1 MKAVVYDNYGEPEV
15 LQLREIPE
23 PEIGTRECLVK
34 VAAVSVN
41 PSDWKTLAG
50 KWRFATGNRFPRQIG
65 IDFSGIIE
73 RTGERVTRFRVG
85 EPVIGS
91 VIPLRKGCLAEYV
104 AVAESHLGRI
114 PNNIPPVDAAGIPVA
129 CSTAYVGL
137 RHRRKDLR
145 GKRVLLTGGGG
156 GVGQFVFQLG
166 RVFGAH
172 ITAVCSEEKVKLCRE
187 LGADRVID
195 YRNTNPLTMS
205 DRYDLVFNC
214 ASSMSFREAKTI
226 LNPGGEYLL
235 LDTQG
240 RIWLFAYSLFS
251 QITPG
256 RRLWAFLVGPDG
268 ARYDLL
274 ADLIE
279 NKDLK
284 VTVGSR
290 YPIERAVDAYREN
303 KNGHATGK
311 IIITVSG

>member
-1 MKAVVYDNYGEPEV
+1 MKAVVYDNYGEPEG
-15 LQLREIPE
+15 LQLREIPQ
-23 PEIGTRECLVK
+23 PQIGARECLVK

-65 IDFSGIIE
+65 IDFSGTIE
-73 RTGERVTRFRVG
+73 RTGEKVTLFRVG

-104 AVAESHLGRI
+104 VAAESHLGRI
-114 PNNIPPVDAAGIPVA
+114 PKNVPPVDAAGIPVA

-145 GKRVLLTGGGG
+145 GKRVLLTGAGG
-156 GVGQFVFQLG
+156 GVGQFVIQLG
-166 RVFGAH
+166 RVFGAY
-172 ITAVCSEEKVKLCRE
+172 IMAVCSEEKMQLCRE

-195 YRNTNPLTMS
+195 YRKMNPLTLS
-205 DRYDLVFNC
+205 GRYDLVFNC
-214 ASSMSFREAKTI
+214 ASSISYREAKTI

-256 RRLWAFLVGPDG
+256 KRMWAFLVGPDG
-268 ARYDLL
+268 TRYDLL

-279 NKDLK
+279 KNDLR

-290 YPIERAVDAYREN
+290 YPIERAASAYREN
-303 KNGHATGK
+303 KIGHATGK
-311 IIITVSG
+311 IIITVAA

>member
-1 MKAVVYDNYGEPEV
+1 MKAIVYDHYGEPEV

-23 PEIGTRECLVK
+23 PKIRDRECLVK

-41 PSDWKTLAG
+41 PADWKMLAG
-50 KWRFATGNRFPRQIG
+50 KWSFATGHRFPRPIG
-65 IDFSGIIE
+65 IDFSGTVE
-73 RTGERVTRFRVG
+73 RTGKKVTRFRAG
-85 EPVIGS
+85 EPVTGS
-91 VIPLRKGCLAEYV
+91 VLPLRKGCLAEYV
-104 AVAESHLGRI
+104 AVAEYHLGRI
-114 PNNIPPVDAAGIPVA
+114 PKNVPLVDAAGIPVA

-156 GVGQFVFQLG
+156 GVGQFVIQLG
-166 RVFGAH
+166 KVFGAN
-172 ITAVCSEEKVKLCRE
+172 ITAVCSEEKVQLCRE
-187 LGADRVID
+187 LGVDRVID
-195 YRNTNPLTMS
+195 YRKTDPLTLR

-214 ASSMSFREAKTI
+214 GSSMSYREAKTI

-240 RIWLFAYSLFS
+240 RIWLFAYSLSS

-256 RRLWAFLVGPDG
+256 KRIWAFLVGPDG
-268 ARYDLL
+268 GRYDLL

-279 NKDLK
+279 NNDLK
-284 VTVGSR
+284 VIVGSR
-290 YPIERAVDAYREN
+290 YPMERAADAYREN

-311 IIITVSG
+311 IIITIAG